1 MVIGVVDPRSRLE
14 PGVYVSRMTA
24 AEMGLTSLAP
34 TAYYFAVQPGTR
46 IRDAIEGLQVSFS
59 AQGLRV
65 ADLGTAER
73 IGRAVRLL
81 LTGIVQGFMGLGLLA
96 GIAALGLLGVQ
107 SVLERRQQL
116 GTLRALGF
124 TQRQVQATLVWE
136 GTIIAGLGVALG
148 LSLGLL
154 LARSVV
160 GLLVTGSPELRF
172 RVPWRDIVLTAGIA
186 WAGAALA
193 IAVAAWQ
200 AGRVAPAEALR
211 TV

>member
-1 MVIGVVDPRSRLE
+1 MVIAVVDPRSRLE
-14 PGVYVSRMTA
+14 PGIYVSRSTA
-24 AEMGLTSLAP
+24 AETGLTPPAP

-46 IRDAIEGLQVSFS
+46 IRDVIEGLQVSFS

-65 ADLGTAER
+65 TDLGTTER

-124 TQRQVQATLVWE
+124 TRRQVHATLVCE

-148 LSLGLL
+148 LGLGLL

-160 GLLVTGSPELRF
+160 GLLAAAFPELRF
-172 RVPWRDIVLTAGIA
+172 LIPWHDIIWTMGIA

-193 IAVAAWQ
+193 IVTAAWQ